1 MALQKVYWKGA
12 RLVLDTARRYLQRN
26 QLNLQANLTTEQYNC
41 IVDTLQAI
49 VTCLGLLPSNT
60 PVE

>member
-1 MALQKVYWKGA
+1 MSLQKVYWKGA

-26 QLNLQANLTTEQYNC
+26 QLNLQENLTTEQYNC

-49 VTCLGLLPSNT
+49 VSCLAILPKNT
-60 PVE
+60 PIE